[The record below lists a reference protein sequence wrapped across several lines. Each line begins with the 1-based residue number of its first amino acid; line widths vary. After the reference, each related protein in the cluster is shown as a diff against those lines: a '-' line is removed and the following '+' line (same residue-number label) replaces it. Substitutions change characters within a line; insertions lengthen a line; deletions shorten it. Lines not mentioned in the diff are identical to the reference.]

1 MYNLTQDRRKFDRRG
16 KVARKVDAGH
26 LSVQA
31 GNRRYYERRQDKRS
45 LTAFPY
51 LPFCEL

>member
-16 KVARKVDAGH
+16 KVDRKVEVAN
-26 LSVQA
+26 LTVQA
-31 GNRRYYERRQDKRS
+31 RNRRTNERRQDKRP

-51 LPFCEL
+51 LPFCDL